1 MGTTI
6 TNIRNI
12 QEKAKILV
20 IDDHDAI
27 RLLLG
32 LTLKSRYDVVTK
44 RDGIEG
50 MSWLT
55 NGNIPDLIML
65 DMQMPRLNGLEFLK
79 QLRTSGL
86 FRNIPV
92 LLVSANDNQEE
103 ILESFD
109 LGIIDFISKPFN
121 PLRLKE
127 KVNHAIELRR
137 KAIVWVPVVYT
148 L

>member
-6 TNIRNI
+6 TNTRNV

-32 LTLKSRYDVVTK
+32 LTLKNQFDVVTK
-44 RDGIEG
+44 RDGLEG
-50 MSWLT
+50 MSWLV
-55 NGNIPDLIML
+55 NGNIPDLIIL

-79 QLRTSGL
+79 QVRSSGL
-86 FRNIPV
+86 FRQIPV
-92 LLVSANDNQEE
+92 LLVSANENEAE
-103 ILESFD
+103 IAQSLE

-121 PLRLKE
+121 PLYLKS
-127 KVNHAIELRR
+127 KVQQIIEASKL
-137 KAIVWVPVVYT
+137 IT

>member
-1 MGTTI
+1 MGTSI
-6 TNIRNI
+6 TNTRNI

-79 QLRTSGL
+79 QLRLSGL

-103 ILESFD
+103 ILQSFD

-127 KVNHAIELRR
+127 KVNNAIELRR
-137 KAIVWVPVVYT
+137 TIVA
-148 L
+148 

>member
-1 MGTTI
+1 MGTSI
-6 TNIRNI
+6 TNTRNI

-79 QLRTSGL
+79 QLRSSGL

-92 LLVSANDNQEE
+92 LLVSANDNQAE

-127 KVNHAIELRR
+127 KVNNAIEVRR
-137 KAIVWVPVVYT
+137 QAIA
-148 L
+148 

>member
-1 MGTTI
+1 MGTSI
-6 TNIRNI
+6 TNTRNI

-127 KVNHAIELRR
+127 KVNNAIELRR
-137 KAIVWVPVVYT
+137 KAVA
-148 L
+148 

>member
-137 KAIVWVPVVYT
+137 KAIV
-148 L
+148 